1 MIAPV
6 VIVDYDPQWP
16 IRYQEEKDRIIE
28 AVGHVIVAIEH
39 IGSTSV
45 PGLGAKPIID
55 IMVAVSHLA
64 DAEECIQPLKG
75 IGYEYV
81 PELEV
86 SMPQRRYF
94 DKGSAEARIHLHMV
108 ELASEFWQRHLLFR
122 DFLRDHP
129 QVAQEYEQLK
139 RELAAG
145 YGSDRVGYTEAKT
158 SFIRS
163 VEARARALTIPQPLP
178 LPNPGEEGGQE
189 TRARAPLSQSWEK
202 GRG

>member
-16 IRYQEEKDRIIE
+16 IRYQEEKGRILE
-28 AVGHVIVAIEH
+28 AIGRVIVAIEH
-39 IGSTSV
+39 IGSTAV

-55 IMVAVSHLA
+55 IMVAVSRLA
-64 DAEECIQPLKG
+64 DAEECIEPLQG
-75 IGYEYV
+75 MGYEYA
-81 PELEV
+81 PEIEV

-94 DKGSAEARIHLHMV
+94 DKGPAEARIHLHMV
-108 ELASEFWQRHLLFR
+108 ELAGESWQRHLLFR

-139 RELAAG
+139 RELAAE
-145 YGSDRVGYTEAKT
+145 YGSDRAGYTEAKT

-163 VEARARALTIPQPLP
+163 VEARARKVPEGNQHGRIRPL
-178 LPNPGEEGGQE
+178 
-189 TRARAPLSQSWEK
+189 
-202 GRG
+202 